1 MAGGESA
8 AKLERQRDR
17 VIMLVASLI
26 TLASLLLDPSDSA
39 VALFGWNVPPLCL
52 WTNLFGVECWGCGL
66 TRSFTF
72 MGHGDLE
79 GAFRLHRLGP
89 GLYGLVAAQIPYRLW
104 RLRPPQPS
112 VNVRVRDTEVP

>member
-1 MAGGESA
+1 MAGEKSA
-8 AKLERQRDR
+8 VRLERQRDR
-17 VIMLVASLI
+17 LILLVASGI
-26 TLASLLLDPSDSA
+26 TLASLILDPSDSA
-39 VALFGWNVPPLCL
+39 VALFGWDVPPLCL

-89 GLYGLVAAQIPYRLW
+89 ALYGFVAGQIPFRLW
-104 RLRPPQPS
+104 RLRLPKPS
-112 VNVRVRDTEVP
+112 DDVRV